1 VRTHRI
7 PSLIVAGAMLA
18 AGTVLTAG
26 ARWRIPSHQTRTTRP
41 RRGRKGQGSMRYGRL
56 SVSLAIAGTVAG
68 MVCMAVQPA
77 YADYAPNAK
86 DVVGVGS
93 DTLQYLVDFAADGD
107 QLGDPGYNSAAN
119 KYRLIN
125 FDATAD
131 ANARLAYGPDGAA
144 GVGGNCSPGTGSDV
158 GSVNTTPAETGGT
171 PCILNPTI
179 VLRAGD
185 NPIQRP
191 NGSGAGA
198 KALSADSQINFSR
211 ASACQGPATDTILGE
226 PCAGNLSTAYDD
238 IRVGTDPL
246 AILSA
251 TTTNAVPLSAEQL
264 KSIYSCTDT
273 TWSSVQAGASGDTI
287 IPIIPTLGSGT
298 RTVFLQFIGL
308 TNATLGSCVVT
319 AEENDPT
326 AIAAQSSP
334 ADAIEPMSGGRLNLF
349 QAILGTGGS
358 TGSPGYF
365 RDPSC
370 PINTILAAAA
380 DTACANPSGTNPINN
395 VINPAVKLWT
405 SGTPSDGNPL
415 FDENRPLFIYFLNS
429 AVSSTT
435 PWQPGSTLNA
445 IQTLFY
451 NPCPTGAT
459 DCVAGT
465 GIDAGLEFGPGGPP
479 YFAQQEAW
487 TDIAAAGVDPE
498 YAVDVPGV

>member
-1 VRTHRI
+1 
-7 PSLIVAGAMLA
+7 
-18 AGTVLTAG
+18 
-26 ARWRIPSHQTRTTRP
+26 
-41 RRGRKGQGSMRYGRL
+41 MRYGKL
-56 SVSLAIAGTVAG
+56 SVSLAIAGSIAG

-119 KYRLIN
+119 KYKLIS

-131 ANARLAYGPDGAA
+131 ANARLAYGPDGSA
-144 GVGGNCSPGTGSDV
+144 GVDGNCSPGTGSDV
-158 GSVNTTPAETGGT
+158 GSENTTPAETGGT

-198 KALSADSQINFSR
+198 KALAADSQINFSR
-211 ASACQGPATDTILGE
+211 ASACQGPTTDTVNGE
-226 PCAGNLSTAYDD
+226 PCAGNLTSAYDS
-238 IRVGTDPL
+238 IAVGIDPL
-246 AILSA
+246 AMLAA
-251 TTTNAVPLSAEQL
+251 TTTNAVPLSEEQL
-264 KSIYSCTDT
+264 NKIYSCTDT
-273 TWSSVQAGASGDTI
+273 TWNEVGGTSTDTI
-287 IPIIPTLGSGT
+287 VPIIPQLGSGT
-298 RTVFLQFIGL
+298 RTVFLQYIDL
-308 TNATLGSCVVT
+308 TNSTLGSCVVT

-326 AIAAQSSP
+326 AIAAQGTTNAP
-334 ADAIEPMSGGRLNLF
+334 NAIEPMSGGRLNLF
-349 QAILGTGGS
+349 QGILGTGGS
-358 TGSPGYF
+358 TGAEGYF

-370 PINTILAAAA
+370 PINTILAATAG
-380 DTACANPSGTNPINN
+380 TACANTPGTSSPALDN
-395 VINPAVKLWT
+395 VINPSVQLFT
-405 SGTPSDGNPL
+405 TGTPSDGNPL
-415 FDENRPLFIYFLNS
+415 FDINRPLYIYFPNS
-429 AVSSTT
+429 AVTSTT

-445 IQTLFY
+445 VETLFY
-451 NPCPTGAT
+451 NPCQTGET
-459 DCVAGT
+459 GCVAGT

-498 YAVDVPGV
+498 YVPEVGGP